1 LYTIY
6 ISMTLKNGG
15 KKMLDFLDRLKMLV
29 IRTKEKLSEPVTAP
43 RRKVIVIGVGVI
55 VLFIVAYVV

>member
-1 LYTIY
+1 
-6 ISMTLKNGG
+6 MTLKNGG